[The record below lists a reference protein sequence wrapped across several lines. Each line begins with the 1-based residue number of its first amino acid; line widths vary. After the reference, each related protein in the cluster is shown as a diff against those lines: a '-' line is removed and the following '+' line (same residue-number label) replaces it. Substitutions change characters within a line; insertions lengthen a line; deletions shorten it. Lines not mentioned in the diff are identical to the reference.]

1 MAMRRHWKH
10 WRKHWKVHPESLPYY
25 ILLWLIQLIG
35 VCGLPLNACSK
46 SLTKTLKLDTRTV
59 SSRVDLIWF
68 HWLWHFF
75 NIAIIY
81 TDETIPFSKVVRLEL
96 FCENSKQ
103 LKAVNYFAESSQP
116 ATLRFQA
123 NVNWIWMRFFT
134 YNRNQFVEA
143 YIIYLY
149 VNIITKSENDHFNS
163 NKIIV

>member
-46 SLTKTLKLDTRTV
+46 SLTKILKLDTRTV

-116 ATLRFQA
+116 ATLRFSSKCELNLNA
-123 NVNWIWMRFFT
+123 LF
-134 YNRNQFVEA
+134 
-143 YIIYLY
+143 Y
-149 VNIITKSENDHFNS
+149 V
-163 NKIIV
+163 